1 MKHPFFLIL
10 IAGLLLSSINAQSAC
25 NNPKDWWQSPTQG
38 VEVFFDVDFD
48 KGVTIKLLRRLSKE
62 RYGIESLS
70 AFDPMGDQEK
80 DAMGERFLFSGEI
93 EKNLIDPAKFEVKNT
108 RPRTVYYYEPDGK
121 GGRRLCREDSLREKP
136 SESNS
141 SFDAFKKDMNRSQQ
155 SNKTFHPRLKQY
167 LANGHYYLYPTNAY
181 IYDAKGRIS
190 AEYNSRGDGDSNAQ
204 LASAC
209 YFYDAA
215 GRLTEYIT
223 PRRHKTCDAVDVWDD
238 ARLLRYNKT
247 GRLIADGSRSSEA
260 GRFRYG
266 GGYQFYYPL
275 DDSPKASDKGGVL
288 HFDSV
293 FGVYDIASGWCLH
306 FRKRPP
312 VEWTDDLFTFFQKV
326 QTLDRVDICAENDI
340 PRLAF
345 YPANSTTPTYKIYR
359 DHNAYVLRQE
369 QYDKNG
375 KLLRVINRGDPKE
388 AMELEFYKENLS
400 KYSVSHS
407 SLWYRVYDYD
417 AKGQEK
423 LVAVSWLPMSVA
435 RIGAVFS
442 KKMKQDAIQQQ
453 RFGLPDG
460 TVKWPNEA
468 SFQKAFGFLPDP
480 WETFFGKET
489 LTEEQADVKKYLEE
503 KSCLIKINPDDI
515 KLNGKPLNTEEC
527 DELIKRAKELKLPL
541 KQST

>member
-1 MKHPFFLIL
+1 MKRSCYLIL
-10 IAGLLLSSINAQSAC
+10 LVSLLMVAHAAPAAC
-25 NNPKDWWQSPTQG
+25 NNPKDWWQSPSQG
-38 VEVFFDVDFD
+38 VEVFFDVDFE
-48 KGVTIKLLRRLSKE
+48 KGVTIELLRRLSKE
-62 RYGIESLS
+62 RYGMESLS
-70 AFDPMGDQEK
+70 AFDPMGIQEI
-80 DAMGERFLFSGEI
+80 DAMGERFLFRGEI
-93 EKNLIDPAKFEVKNT
+93 EKNQIDPAKFEQKRDV
-108 RPRTVYYYEPDGK
+108 PSSIYFYEPDGK
-121 GGRRLCREDSLREKP
+121 GGRRLCRKEYLKEKP
-136 SESNS
+136 RVDDTSFKELNS
-141 SFDAFKKDMNRSQQ
+141 RRLRSLQ
-155 SNKTFHPRLKQY
+155 SNKTFHPRIKAY
-167 LANGHYYLYPTNAY
+167 LASGNYYLYPADAY
-181 IYDAKGRIS
+181 IYDAQGRIS
-190 AEYNSRGDGDSNAQ
+190 AEYTPYNADKPNGQ

-215 GRLTEYIT
+215 GHLTEYIR
-223 PRRHKTCDAVDVWDD
+223 PRRHKTCDAVDIWDD

-247 GRLIADGSRSSEA
+247 GRLIAKGSRSSET

-288 HFDSV
+288 NFDSV

-489 LTEEQADVKKYLEE
+489 LTAEQADVKKYLEE

-515 KLNGKPLNTEEC
+515 KLDGKPLNTEEC
-527 DELIKRAKELKLPL
+527 DELIKRAKDLKLPL